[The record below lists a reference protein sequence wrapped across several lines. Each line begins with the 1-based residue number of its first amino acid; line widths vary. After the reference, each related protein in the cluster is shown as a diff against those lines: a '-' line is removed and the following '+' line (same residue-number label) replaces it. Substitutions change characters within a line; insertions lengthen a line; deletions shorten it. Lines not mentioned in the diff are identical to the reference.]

1 MCWDHRWP
9 APHPALFFFFKQFEV
24 LLQDTLV
31 GCQWCTPLIPVLSRQ
46 RQVDLYEFQASLIYR
61 DSQDSQGYTL
71 SQTSLPCTKKK
82 KKRYFKYRLL
92 GKINKK
98 KKSLF

>member
-1 MCWDHRWP
+1 M
-9 APHPALFFFFKQFEV
+9 
-24 LLQDTLV
+24 
-31 GCQWCTPLIPVLSRQ
+31 
-46 RQVDLYEFQASLIYR
+46 DLYEFQASLIYR